1 MITAR
6 QIRAARGLLAWS
18 GEQLAE
24 KAGLTRPAI
33 SNIESE
39 KVNPND
45 SSLASIAAVFDLNGV
60 EFLDGDGVKLRQQ
73 EVRTYSGKDGYRAL
87 LDHIYAT
94 LKRGGRIRQFFLND
108 NYGPSF
114 ADEYGKAHIARMA
127 QVDDLDGKVLTIEG
141 DWEFPATSYCTYRW
155 IGKAD
160 ADFAPFYL
168 YGDNIVLPMFESTHK
183 REWVSINSKMM
194 AERYAKQFDAAW
206 ARAVVPKKAKGK

>member
-6 QIRAARGLLAWS
+6 QIRAARALLDWS

-33 SNIESE
+33 SNIEAE

-60 EFLDGDGVKLRQQ
+60 EFTEGEGVKLRQQ
-73 EVRTYSGKDGYRAL
+73 EVRTYSGKAGYRAL

-108 NYGPSF
+108 SYGPSF
-114 ADEYGKAHIARMA
+114 ADEYGKAHIARME
-127 QVDDLDGKVLTIEG
+127 QVDNLDGKVLTVPG
-141 DWEFPATSYCTYRW
+141 DTEFPASYCTYRW
-155 IGKAD
+155 IDKAD
-160 ADFAPFYL
+160 ADLAPFYL
-168 YGDNIVLPMFESTHK
+168 YGDNVVLPMFESSHK
-183 REWVSINSKMM
+183 REWVSINSKPM
-194 AERYAKQFDAAW
+194 AESYAKQFDTAW
-206 ARAVVPKKAKGK
+206 ARAVVPKKTKGK